1 MGQFEEVMG
10 QELVIAVAF
19 GDFDKKLGFGTA
31 VSFSLSSARL

>member
-19 GDFDKKLGFGTA
+19 GDLTKSGALA
-31 VSFSLSSARL
+31 LQ